1 MSADGDRL
9 YYTHLLIIV
18 DAVNDKQT
26 VNPDLASAYY
36 CVRALLSVDAFL
48 ATETQITEHWAV

>member
-1 MSADGDRL
+1 L

-48 ATETQITEHWAV
+48 ATETQITEHWVV